1 MKPHDTRQHILD
13 TGSRIIAGKGF
24 SCVGL
29 NEILQAAEV
38 PKGSFY
44 HYFKSKEQFGQALL
58 EDFFSTY
65 LARIDTL
72 FEVPGLSARER
83 LLRYWQQWQ

>member
-1 MKPHDTRQHILD
+1 M
-13 TGSRIIAGKGF
+13 
-24 SCVGL
+24 
-29 NEILQAAEV
+29 

-72 FEVPGLSARER
+72 FEAARPVR
-83 LLRYWQQWQ
+83 PRAPPALLATMAETRVRGAAFKAP